1 MKKEK
6 TAAEWEETL
15 GEQIKALRL
24 RHNLSQRELA
34 ERGDLALNAVKN
46 IEAGRGGTLTSLM
59 KILRILG
66 KTDWISALT
75 PEVSISPMQLIA
87 TKVPRQRASKGPHV

>member
-6 TAAEWEETL
+6 TATEWEETL
-15 GEQIKALRL
+15 GEQIKTLRL

-34 ERGDLALNAVKN
+34 ERGDIALNAVKN

-59 KILRILG
+59 RILRTLE
-66 KTDWISALT
+66 KTDWITTLT
-75 PEVSISPMQLIA
+75 PEVSISPMQMIA
-87 TKVPRQRASKGPHV
+87 AKAPRQRASKGHHV